1 MQNERKSSG
10 INIGSASIIMVFSV
24 LCLTVFAVLS
34 LITANSEYKLA
45 VKSTDVIKNYY
56 AADNAATE
64 KLAVLKDTFDDGDF
78 ADVQTKATE
87 LGIICESAGADVTL
101 SFEEK
106 VTDTQALSVKVT
118 YTSGDFRIDEWKLIS
133 TDEWN
138 ADAGF
143 ELWDG
148 EF

>member
-78 ADVQTKATE
+78 AAVQTKATE
-87 LGIICESAGADVTL
+87 LGIICESAGEDVTL

-106 VTDTQALSVKVT
+106 VTDTQALSVKAT

>member
-45 VKSTDVIKNYY
+45 VKSTDVIRNYY
-56 AADNAATE
+56 AADTAATE
-64 KLAVLKDTFDDGDF
+64 KLAVISEASD
-78 ADVQTKATE
+78 AQSKAEE
-87 LGIICESAGADVTL
+87 LGIDCENDGGALLL

-118 YTSGDFRIDEWKLIS
+118 YGAGAFSVNEWKLIS
-133 TDEWN
+133 TDEWD

-143 ELWDG
+143 DLWDG

>member
-34 LITANSEYKLA
+34 LITANSEYELA

-56 AADNAATE
+56 AADTAATE
-64 KLAVLKDTFDDGDF
+64 KLAVIKGVAEDSGFS
-78 ADVQTKATE
+78 AVQTKAQE
-87 LGIICESAGADVTL
+87 LGIVCESTGADVSL

-106 VTDTQALSVKVT
+106 VTDTQALSVKAT
-118 YTSGDFRIDEWKLIS
+118 YKDGDFLIDEWKLIS
-133 TDEWN
+133 TDEW
-138 ADAGF
+138 DAGEGF

>member
-78 ADVQTKATE
+78 AAVQTKATE
-87 LGIICESAGADVTL
+87 LGIICESVGEDVTL

-106 VTDTQALSVKVT
+106 VTDTQALSVKAT

>member
-34 LITANSEYKLA
+34 LITANSEYELA
-45 VKSTDVIKNYY
+45 IKSTDVIKNYY
-56 AADNAATE
+56 SADTAATE
-64 KLAVLKDTFDDGDF
+64 KIAVIKGVADEESF
-78 ADVQTKATE
+78 AAVQTKATE
-87 LGIICESAGADVTL
+87 LGVICESAGAGITL
-101 SFEEK
+101 SFEEP
-106 VTDTQALSVKVT
+106 VNDTQALSVKVT
-118 YTSGDFRIDEWKLIS
+118 YADGELLVDEWKLVNTS
-133 TDEWN
+133 EW
-138 ADAGF
+138 DASDGF

>member
-45 VKSTDVIKNYY
+45 VKSADVVKNYY
-56 AADNAATE
+56 AADTAATE
-64 KLAVLKDTFDDGDF
+64 KLALIKSVAEDSDF
-78 ADVQTKATE
+78 AATQAKAKE
-87 LGIICESAGADVTL
+87 LGVVCEQEGSGFYLT
-101 SFEEK
+101 FEEK
-106 VTDTQALSVKVT
+106 VTDVQALSVKAIYQDGKLSVK
-118 YTSGDFRIDEWKLIS
+118 EWKLIT
-133 TDEWN
+133 TDEW
-138 ADAGF
+138 DPSDGF

-148 EF
+148 DI

>member
-56 AADNAATE
+56 AADTAATE
-64 KLAVLKDTFDDGDF
+64 KLAVIKGVADDSDF
-78 ADVQTKATE
+78 SAIQTKATE
-87 LGIICESAGADVTL
+87 LGIICESAGADVSL
-101 SFEEK
+101 SFEEQ
-106 VTDTQALSVKVT
+106 VTDTQALSVKVL
-118 YTSGDFRIDEWKLIS
+118 YKNGDFLVKEWKLIS
-133 TDEWN
+133 TDDWDAN
-138 ADAGF
+138 AGF

>member
-106 VTDTQALSVKVT
+106 VTDTQALSVKAT